1 MEIVFSQTES
11 ALLDAVKAL
20 RAAGLPAP
28 ELPAHL
34 SRDYAAEI
42 DDLLVE
48 IAGLTLT
55 CGQAS
60 DLIADLRR
68 LLARYAPKAGETPP
82 PAAAENTTAGG
93 GRGIGGRSGDDR
105 RERLISLLKSGTLLY
120 MKGMP
125 LSYDPATDEF
135 VAGTYRARS
144 VSGLA
149 KMITG
154 TSVNGWTLVVDQNG
168 KRVF

>member
-1 MEIVFSQTES
+1 MNIIYSPTET

-34 SRDYAAEI
+34 TRDYAQEV
-42 DDLLVE
+42 DDLLIE

-82 PAAAENTTAGG
+82 PAAAETAARATGG
-93 GRGIGGRSGDDR
+93 NGRSGDDR
-105 RERLISLLKSGTLLY
+105 RERLIGLLKSGTLLY
-120 MKGMP
+120 MKGVP
-125 LSYDPATDEF
+125 LSYDPTTDEF
-135 VAGTYRARS
+135 VAGQMRSKS
-144 VSGLA
+144 VSGLG
-149 KMITG
+149 KLLTQ
-154 TSVNGWTLVVDQNG
+154 TSVNGWTLILDQNG